1 MNRQTLNDNSLTLL
15 HFSKNT
21 SYFGRFMGYLKN
33 LAKSQRKNLARI
45 IQECLERNVFPY
57 EGAADAALSY
67 TGGAMLS
74 NMLQFYPQVED
85 EISSKDKID
94 LMKKN
99 LKAFRQDLE
108 YGNLAIKIL
117 MTFDKEKERIPR
129 FKGLILDDQKLP
141 TEIQELLKLRIEEAL
156 HVVKVEEKINQFRQR
171 MEEFVP
177 GLRREAQDLTQLFLC
192 DNVAP
197 RQTEEDDIVRLGEV
211 TDLHLNV
218 IEMYLDL
225 REKSSLF
232 RR

>member
-1 MNRQTLNDNSLTLL
+1 MTRGWNFFVNTIQNLT
-15 HFSKNT
+15 SPQK
-21 SYFGRFMGYLKN
+21 
-33 LAKSQRKNLARI
+33 KNLARI
-45 IQECLERNVFPY
+45 IQECLEGNVFPH
-57 EGAADAALSY
+57 EAAADAALSY
-67 TGGAMLS
+67 TGGPMLS

-141 TEIQELLKLRIEEAL
+141 REIQDLLKLRIEEAL

-171 MEEFVP
+171 MEEYVP
-177 GLRREAQDLTQLFLC
+177 GLRREAQDLTQLYLG
-192 DNVAP
+192 DSVAP
-197 RQTEEDDIVRLGEV
+197 RQTEEDDIIRLGEV
-211 TDLHLNV
+211 TDEHLSV
-218 IEMYLDL
+218 IEKYLDL